1 MQRIKAYFYVADC
14 WAANVLFVSSQKA
27 YSSVGSH
34 LTVKPLWVCVCM
46 NCEKGKK
53 KSGHIPRGV
62 RLRLISNALYERE
75 LSPRVR
81 SSPSLLSLHLP
92 PPLYSSFFFLPHISL
107 TSTHP
112 CSTLSCI
119 SFIWL
124 SLRISSLNL
133 AGFHFELLPKKLSRC
148 VSVAFKSKK
157 KNWNSGPEAKTGE
170 DQSSP
175 MNKITP
181 EKSWTF

>member
-1 MQRIKAYFYVADC
+1 
-14 WAANVLFVSSQKA
+14 
-27 YSSVGSH
+27 
-34 LTVKPLWVCVCM
+34 M

-53 KSGHIPRGV
+53 IRPHPPGSQTEAHIQCSLWKRAVPPASDH
-62 RLRLISNALYERE
+62 LHL
-75 LSPRVR
+75 
-81 SSPSLLSLHLP
+81 SSPFISLLLYIHL
-92 PPLYSSFFFLPHISL
+92 FFLPHISL

-112 CSTLSCI
+112 CSTFFFVFHS
-119 SFIWL
+119 SG

-133 AGFHFELLPKKLSRC
+133 AGFHFELLPKKLSVR
-148 VSVAFKSKK
+148 VHGIQVKK
-157 KNWNSGPEAKTGE
+157 KKNWNWNSGPEAETGE